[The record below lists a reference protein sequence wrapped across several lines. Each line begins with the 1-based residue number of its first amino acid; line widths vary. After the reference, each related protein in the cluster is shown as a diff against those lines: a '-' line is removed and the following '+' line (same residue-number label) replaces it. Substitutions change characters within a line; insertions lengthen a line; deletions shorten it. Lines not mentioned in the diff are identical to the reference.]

1 MRSPASRQT
10 MTTRTPRF
18 PLRWAALALSL
29 LLGACGTSRSVNELA
44 LQPGG
49 IGGTGIQSAP
59 QLAGGIGGTGI
70 RAFGVVQGFGSVF
83 VNNREYEI
91 TRSTDVLIDGVP
103 ATEQALHVGDVVGI
117 AGQLDTQG
125 RAFARGV
132 TLNHPVQGPVG
143 SVDVANRQIVV
154 LGQTIR
160 LPEGLMIAGAGQM
173 LDLAA
178 IQPGDVIN
186 ISGWS
191 RGQGQWLA
199 TRVSRLYSQAQHP
212 AQVPLILQGRLSKAA
227 GGLALG
233 SLRLPAELLQ
243 GTAASLIPGQTVI
256 LRALQQAGQLHIL
269 HLQRAPDLLGKPG
282 ERVEISGFLGT
293 PRQAGVIRLQG
304 QDLPVSGKLTGL
316 GEFVRLEGRLLQ
328 SGRLAIEQL
337 QVDPSLGLTRLG
349 RERPLPTAPLL
360 KPGRIQDTN
369 GRIGRP
375 PAATPQPGL
384 GLGLPPVLH
393 QILQLPGL

>member
-1 MRSPASRQT
+1 
-10 MTTRTPRF
+10 MTARTLRH
-18 PLRWAALALSL
+18 PLRWATLALSL
-29 LLGACGTSRSVNELA
+29 LLGACGTSRPVDEVA
-44 LQPGG
+44 LQGG

-59 QLAGGIGGTGI
+59 KLAGGIGGTGI
-70 RAFGVVQGFGSVF
+70 RAFGVVQGFGSIF

-91 TRSTDVLIDGVP
+91 TRSTDILIDGVP
-103 ATEQALHVGDVVGI
+103 TDEQALHVGDIVSV
-117 AGQLDTQG
+117 AGQLDAQG

-132 TLNHPVQGPVG
+132 TLNHPVQGPVE
-143 SVDVANRQIVV
+143 SVDASRRQLVI

-160 LPEGLMIAGAGQM
+160 LPAGIKVAGAGQN

-191 RGQGQWLA
+191 QDEGQWLA
-199 TRVSRLYSQAQHP
+199 TRVTRLYAQAQRP
-212 AQVPLILQGRLSKAA
+212 AQIPLILQGRLSEAP

-233 SLRLPAELLQ
+233 SLRLPVELLQ
-243 GTAASLIPGQTVI
+243 GTAAALAPGQAVI

-269 HLQRAPDLLGKPG
+269 SLQRAPDLLGKPG
-282 ERVEISGFLGT
+282 ERIELSGFLGT

-304 QDLPVSGKLTGL
+304 HQDLPISGTLTGL

-328 SGRLAIEQL
+328 GGRLAVEQL
-337 QVDPSLGLTRLG
+337 QIDPSLGLIRLG
-349 RERPLPTAPLL
+349 RERPLPAMPLL
-360 KPGRIQDTN
+360 NPGNAQGIN
-369 GRIGRP
+369 GQTGKRP
-375 PAATPQPGL
+375 ALPQPGQ